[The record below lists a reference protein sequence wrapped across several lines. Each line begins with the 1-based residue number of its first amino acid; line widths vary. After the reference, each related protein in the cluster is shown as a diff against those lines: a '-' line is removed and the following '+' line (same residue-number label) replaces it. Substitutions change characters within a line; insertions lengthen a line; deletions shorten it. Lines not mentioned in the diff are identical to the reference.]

1 MERFPSVSPESR
13 ARAASPWGVSAFL
26 GNRAESPFSGVKMG
40 AWAQLPPKRQGLG
53 AAVPLRAVPQ
63 LTPHM
68 QFADGE

>member
-13 ARAASPWGVSAFL
+13 ARAESPCGVSAFL
-26 GNRAESPFSGVKMG
+26 GKRAESPFYRVKKG
-40 AWAQLPPKRQGLG
+40 DSAQLPPKRQGLG